1 MDKWGLQ
8 LDSARQE
15 GLETLFHRVL
25 TVGLWDY
32 GGRKGTGGI
41 LKSVFWSCSCLYRHN
56 QQCYGKMEI
65 TTGFSSS
72 NWSRNRLNRLSNC
85 RLEGYYGGKKWCWRN
100 FENQSLEMFFGCI
113 VTTSSAM
120 NNWRLPLGSAH
131 WIGLEIPFHQV
142 FDLSSGLS
150 YGGEDGD
157 PEMLKIW
164 RLGTVCPV
172 APQSEEL

>member
-1 MDKWGLQ
+1 MGKQ
-8 LDSARQE
+8 RPHPDSAQ
-15 GLETLFHRVL
+15 
-25 TVGLWDY
+25 
-32 GGRKGTGGI
+32 
-41 LKSVFWSCSCLYRHN
+41 
-56 QQCYGKMEI
+56 
-65 TTGFSSS
+65 
-72 NWSRNRLNRLSNC
+72 
-85 RLEGYYGGKKWCWRN
+85 
-100 FENQSLEMFFGCI
+100 
-113 VTTSSAM
+113 
-120 NNWRLPLGSAH
+120 